1 MRWVQNV
8 ARQFGFYL
16 SWVLR
21 SVRHY
26 ALYERTCM
34 AEPLVLQLYMVCNAV
49 MLRLDKRIV
58 ESINTRNFPEN
69 SFFED
74 RSR

>member
-1 MRWVQNV
+1 
-8 ARQFGFYL
+8 
-16 SWVLR
+16 
-21 SVRHY
+21 
-26 ALYERTCM
+26 M